1 MSNLAGRVSV
11 ITGAASG
18 IGREL
23 VRLGF
28 KNKMKLVISDVSRD
42 NLEVLSRELGS
53 SSDVIALH
61 ADVSKPEDVAML
73 GQETKKAFGAPH
85 FVFNNAGVAAAGLAW
100 ENSVK
105 DWNWVLGIN
114 LMGVVYG
121 INTFAPMML
130 EQAKRDPVYRGR
142 IINTASMAGL
152 ASMPLGAM
160 YNVSKHA
167 VVTLTETL
175 HHDLNLVTDQVKA
188 SVVCP
193 FYVPTKIASGATP
206 DYTASTN
213 TPSQKIGNMASAK
226 AVSSGKI
233 SAETV
238 AQQIFDGIE
247 KGDFYIFTHPGA
259 LSVAQARLED
269 ILAGNQPR
277 DPYFSKPEVGQRLKD
292 AIQKA
297 YANEGNK

>member
-1 MSNLAGRVSV
+1 MMLHQELA
-11 ITGAASG
+11 
-18 IGREL
+18 
-23 VRLGF
+23 RLGS
-28 KNKMKLVISDVSRD
+28 KNKMKLVISDVARD
-42 NLEVLSRELGS
+42 DLEGLLKELGS
-53 SSDVIALH
+53 STDVIAVH
-61 ADVSKPEDVAML
+61 ADVSKADDVAKL
-73 GQETKKAFGAPH
+73 GQEAKRVFGAPH
-85 FVFNNAGVAAAGLAW
+85 LVFNNAGVAAAGLAW
-100 ENSVK
+100 ESSVK

-114 LMGVVYG
+114 LMGVVHG
-121 INTFAPMML
+121 INTFTPMML
-130 EQAKRDPVYRGR
+130 EQAKRDPLYRGR

-160 YNVSKHA
+160 YNVSKHG

-206 DYTASTN
+206 DYTASSS

-238 AQQIFDGIE
+238 AQQIFDSVE

-259 LSVAQARLED
+259 LSVAQVRLED
-269 ILAGNQPR
+269 ILARNQPR
-277 DPYFSKPEVGQRLKD
+277 DPYFAKPEVGQRLKD
-292 AIQKA
+292 AIQRA
-297 YANEGNK
+297 YANEGSKK